1 MTHTTVPVIFD
12 LDGTLVD
19 PAGGITDGIAAALT
33 ELGLPVPGKS
43 RMDAMIGPKLSHS
56 LTEIAGVPA
65 PLLEDAIRIYRAH
78 YVSTGIA
85 KSRLYPGIRGLLE
98 DFVAAGRPLA
108 VATQKP
114 EGLARTVLAHHG
126 IAGLFRSIRGS
137 AADEAGPGADP
148 VPGRSAPGGSAPEGS
163 APGGSAPEG
172 SAPEGSAPGG
182 SAPGGAVPEGKAG
195 IVAAALSD
203 LAVADPSTAGR
214 AVMVGDRAQ
223 DVAGAAANGLDCIGV
238 GWGFAPEGEL
248 HTAGAIEIVHNTTAL
263 HATINRLSERPGTT
277 ALNEVHTDGNV

>member
-19 PAGGITDGIAAALT
+19 PAGGITGGIAAALT
-33 ELGLPVPGKS
+33 ELGLPVPDQS

-56 LTEIAGVPA
+56 LTEIAGVP
-65 PLLEDAIRIYRAH
+65 PSLLADAIRIYRAH
-78 YVSTGIA
+78 YVATGIA
-85 KSRLYPGIRGLLE
+85 QSRLYPGIRNLLE
-98 DFVAAGRPLA
+98 DLAAAGRPIA

-126 IAGLFRSIRGS
+126 IAGLFHSIRGS
-137 AADEAGPGADP
+137 AADEAGPGAGP
-148 VPGRSAPGGSAPEGS
+148 VSE
-163 APGGSAPEG
+163 
-172 SAPEGSAPGG
+172 
-182 SAPGGAVPEGKAG
+182 GAVPEGKAD

-203 LAVADPSTAGR
+203 LTAGHPAAAGR

-238 GWGFAPEGEL
+238 GWGFAPDGEL

-263 HATINRLSERPGTT
+263 HATINKLSERPGTP